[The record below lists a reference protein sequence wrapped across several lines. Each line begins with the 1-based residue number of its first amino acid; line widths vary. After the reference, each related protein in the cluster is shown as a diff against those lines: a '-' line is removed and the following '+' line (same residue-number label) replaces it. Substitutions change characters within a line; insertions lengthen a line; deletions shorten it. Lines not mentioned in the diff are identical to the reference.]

1 MYIYM
6 TNYSEE
12 FYKYLKHNYF
22 FLSKIKNINTTRDKD
37 LYIYNSIKRIYN
49 DYVYVYNCPFTRLRL
64 KYKFMIYY
72 NKINMD
78 FIIYIT
84 NHRYYTNSRYL
95 IEKYDDS
102 DIISDIDTKYHNI
115 RLFDV
120 RKECYRYFDSIKDK
134 PIEFNKEII
143 DMSISLMETTC
154 KKYIERDTKI
164 IKRILD
170 RFLLNDDCFDIIFSF
185 ML

>member
-1 MYIYM
+1 
-6 TNYSEE
+6 
-12 FYKYLKHNYF
+12 
-22 FLSKIKNINTTRDKD
+22 
-37 LYIYNSIKRIYN
+37 
-49 DYVYVYNCPFTRLRL
+49 
-64 KYKFMIYY
+64 
-72 NKINMD
+72 MD

-115 RLFDV
+115 RLSDV

-143 DMSISLMETTC
+143 DMSISLMDTTC